1 MSNNEDRKKQIRNL
15 GMSLSEVNDV
25 RLEREAKNKTVVEE
39 VIERIGNGILY
50 KTVIFTYFAPYGFD
64 EYTGTI
70 CGVTRYEGS
79 LFLMIEKWNSDMTPI
94 VVEDIYI
101 KEIK

>member
-1 MSNNEDRKKQIRNL
+1 MSHNEDRKRQVRNL
-15 GMSLSEVNDV
+15 GVILSEAREVQ
-25 RLEREAKNKTVVEE
+25 LEREAKNKAVVEE
-39 VIERIGNGILY
+39 VIERIGDGILY
-50 KTVIFTYFAPYGFD
+50 MTVTFTYFAPYGFD

-70 CGVTRYEGS
+70 CGTTRHEGS